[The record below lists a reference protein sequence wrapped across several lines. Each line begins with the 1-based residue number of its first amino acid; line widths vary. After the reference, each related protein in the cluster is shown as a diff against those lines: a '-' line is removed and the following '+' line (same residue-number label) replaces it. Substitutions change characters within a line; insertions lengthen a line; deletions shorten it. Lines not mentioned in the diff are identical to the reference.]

1 MFSIQKEIIFVQLF
15 QIFMF
20 TTTANKNSELSCDL
34 NNNDN
39 NEYLK
44 WTNNL
49 SVLLDQDKKGK
60 LLFVF

>member
-1 MFSIQKEIIFVQLF
+1 MFSTQKEIIFFYLF

-20 TTTANKNSELSCDL
+20 TTTANQNSELSCDL
-34 NNNDN
+34 NNNES

-60 LLFVF
+60 PLFVF

>member
-1 MFSIQKEIIFVQLF
+1 MFA
-15 QIFMF
+15 
-20 TTTANKNSELSCDL
+20 TTANKNSELSCDL
-34 NNNDN
+34 NNNES